1 MRTLKDNT
9 SGAVPLLQFIVTI
22 VSCGALYTLF
32 FVEIAF
38 PIFIGMIPESDA
50 KTFILMCMYAVPL
63 FILLVG
69 IIALMK
75 EGLKRKYVEGGLR

>member
-1 MRTLKDNT
+1 MRKLNDDT
-9 SGAVPLLQFIVTI
+9 GAVPLLLFIVTI

-32 FVEIAF
+32 FVEVGF
-38 PIFIGMIPESDA
+38 PALRGMIPESEA

-63 FILLVG
+63 FILIVG
-69 IIALMK
+69 VIALMK